1 MFFPSRAR
9 LASRRPPMHRRRNL
23 ENYVIPALRVRGS
36 RLAIH
41 ATVCRAAGDLEAW
54 RNKILTIFAPYTFLR
69 NQGQNATC
77 ASPRGLVSSTP
88 NCRPFRRAHRRS
100 RTHAAQ
106 QKRVHGYGLIGIV
119 RKVKTRGGFAMARIT
134 VEDC

>member
-41 ATVCRAAGDLEAW
+41 ATVCRAAGDLGAW
-54 RNKILTIFAPYTFLR
+54 RNKILMIFAPHTFSR
-69 NQGQNATC
+69 SQGHEETCGGRADNARLTSRSGLSAALQPTALAA
-77 ASPRGLVSSTP
+77 AS
-88 NCRPFRRAHRRS
+88 
-100 RTHAAQ
+100 
-106 QKRVHGYGLIGIV
+106 
-119 RKVKTRGGFAMARIT
+119 
-134 VEDC
+134 

>member
-1 MFFPSRAR
+1 MFFPTRAR

-54 RNKILTIFAPYTFLR
+54 RNKILTIFAPYTFSR
-69 NQGQNATC
+69 SQGQQRRLRDVHSWSALTSTRDVQLKPERRIKVAPATDDLTARESMPNLILTSC
-77 ASPRGLVSSTP
+77 VEEFCNGISP
-88 NCRPFRRAHRRS
+88 
-100 RTHAAQ
+100 
-106 QKRVHGYGLIGIV
+106 
-119 RKVKTRGGFAMARIT
+119 
-134 VEDC
+134 